1 MHILENYTGLF
12 YKLAQWCLLA
22 LAFLLPVWFLPTTV
36 APVEYNKV
44 LMVSVLT
51 FLAFIFY
58 LAHAIKVGSVKI
70 PYHRIFVLL
79 AAMLF
84 AWLVSA
90 LVANSGAALWGA
102 GSETT
107 SFFNVFT
114 LFLMSLM
121 IAMLFGEDRKL
132 LGRFLIALSSG
143 FLVMLLCVWLLN
155 VFNLGRFLGGPFTQR
170 FFNTIGSWNS
180 VSFALGFFL
189 VSIIPLLLAVSG
201 NGSSAGRTL
210 RLALYALFALSLLL
224 MLVVNFTT
232 PWIILGFFGLLLLSY
247 AIWRRNMS
255 ATAIIIP
262 AMILLVALCGIFF
275 NNFIARTISVPAPVE
290 VGVSHRTTISMA
302 AEALK
307 ENILFGYGPASFGY
321 LWDKFKPLDVNKT
334 PFWSL
339 GFASGSSYLLTVL
352 AEVGLLG
359 WTLLIVFLAF
369 LWYFGVKAL
378 TIDTDVNLQAIV
390 FSSFLMFSF
399 TILMLGIY
407 AVGYSL
413 LALGFLGLGALLAS
427 LRLSGQIPAYDILLF
442 QEGPRGFISALFA
455 VFLIILSV
463 GGLYMAGARYVG
475 QIAYAAGIRAFSVRN
490 NIDDAENNFLLAIRA
505 DGANDAYFRAISQL
519 YLVRAQFLLQDR
531 SAPQDVLG
539 SKFRDA
545 LDKSISYAQRAINA
559 EPRDFGNYRNLAKI
573 YELLIQMNVAGSVDA
588 AVAQYDEALKH
599 SPANPLLFRDKA
611 TAYLAD
617 FSLKRDK
624 NSLSKAKE
632 ALLKSVELKPDYAE
646 GHFLLA
652 QIYDAEGNVKD
663 AIARGEA
670 AAFLAPSDIGTLFQ
684 LGLLYYRSNRLDDA
698 KIVFERAIEINSN
711 YSNARYF
718 LGLIYDRLN
727 RKADAISEFKKILEL
742 NPDNDEVQ
750 KIISNL
756 RAGKNALFGITPPP
770 EKRNEPPVKETSAGS
785 SLKAKKG
792 R

>member
-1 MHILENYTGLF
+1 MKILENYTDLF

-22 LAFLLPVWFLPTTV
+22 LAFLLPVWFLPNTI

-44 LMVSVLT
+44 LMVSILT

-58 LAHAIKVGSVKI
+58 LAHAIKVGSIRI

-79 AAMLF
+79 AALLF
-84 AWLVSA
+84 SWLVSA
-90 LVANSGAALWGA
+90 LVANSGAALWGL

-132 LGRFLIALSSG
+132 LGRFLIALSLG
-143 FLVMLLCVWLLN
+143 FLALLLSVWLLN

-170 FFNTIGSWNS
+170 LFNTIGSWNS
-180 VSFALGFFL
+180 VSFAIGFFL
-189 VSIIPLLLAVSG
+189 VSMFPLLLAVSG
-201 NGSSAGRTL
+201 GGSSVGRTL
-210 RLALYALFALSLLL
+210 RLTLYALFTLSLLL

-232 PWIILGFFGLLLLSY
+232 PWIILGFFGLLLLSH
-247 AIWRRNMS
+247 AIWRRNIS
-255 ATAIIIP
+255 ATAILIP
-262 AMILLVALCGIFF
+262 AIILLVALGGIFF
-275 NNFIARTISVPAPVE
+275 TNFIARTIPVPAPVE

-307 ENILFGYGPASFGY
+307 ENILFGYGPTSFGY
-321 LWDKFKPLDVNKT
+321 LWDRFKPLDVNKT

-339 GFASGSSYLLTVL
+339 GFASGSSYFLTVL
-352 AEVGLLG
+352 AEAGLLG
-359 WTLLIVFLAF
+359 WALLLVFLAF
-369 LWYFGVKAL
+369 VWYLGVKAL
-378 TIDTDVNLQAIV
+378 TIDTDINLQAIV
-390 FSSFLMFSF
+390 FASFLMFSF
-399 TILMLGIY
+399 TVFMLGIY
-407 AVGYSL
+407 SVGYSL

-442 QEGPRGFISALFA
+442 QEGPRGFISALFV

-463 GGLYMAGARYVG
+463 GGLYMVGTRYVG
-475 QIAYAAGIRAFSVRN
+475 QIAYAAGIYDFSVRN
-490 NIDDAENNFLLAIRA
+490 NLDDAENNFLLAIRA
-505 DGANDAYFRAISQL
+505 DGANDAYLRAISQL
-519 YLVRAQFLLQDR
+519 YLVRVQFLLQDK

-545 LDKSISYAQRAINA
+545 LDKSISNAQGAINA
-559 EPRDFGNYRNLAKI
+559 GRRDSGNYRNLAKI
-573 YELLIQMNVAGSVDA
+573 YELLIQLNVAGSVDA
-588 AVAQYDEALKH
+588 AVAQYDEALKN
-599 SPANPLLFRDKA
+599 SPASPLLFRDKA
-611 TAYLAD
+611 MAYLTD

-624 NSLSKAKE
+624 NSLAKAKE

-698 KIVFERAIEINSN
+698 KIVFERAVGINNN

-718 LGLIYDRLN
+718 LGLTYDRLG
-727 RKADAISEFKKILEL
+727 RKADAISEFRKILEL
-742 NPDNDEVQ
+742 NPDNEEVQ

-756 RAGKNALFGITPPP
+756 HAGKNALLGITPPP
-770 EKRNEPPVKETSAGS
+770 EKRNEPPVKETSGGS